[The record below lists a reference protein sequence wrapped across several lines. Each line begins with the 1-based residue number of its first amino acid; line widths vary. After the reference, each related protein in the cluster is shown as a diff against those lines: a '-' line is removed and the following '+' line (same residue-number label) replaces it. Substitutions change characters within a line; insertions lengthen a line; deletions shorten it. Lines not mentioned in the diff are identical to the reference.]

1 LRISLARSGIAVRM
15 GEKKVKLTLGWMMLY
30 TFMIALV
37 LFTAI
42 PLIYVVST
50 AFKPL
55 DELFIWPPRFLVR
68 RPTMQ
73 NFTNLVISLGS
84 STVPFVRFVFNS
96 VFVTAVSVLL
106 TVMVSSLGA
115 YGIVKHKPP
124 GSKTLFN
131 IIIAALMFS
140 PHVTRIPT
148 YMVMNSLGLVN
159 TYGSLIL
166 TYIAVAYNFFLM
178 KQFTEQF
185 PNDLLEAAR
194 IDGANELRVFFSIV
208 MPSLT
213 PAWSTLVV
221 FSFVRIWNDY
231 FTPLIFISSQ
241 AKKTMP
247 LALQTIAGG
256 PATMSIGRAGA
267 VAAATFLM
275 IVPTIIIFTTAQK
288 KVMETMTHSGIK
300 G

>member
-73 NFTNLVISLGS
+73 NFTNLIISLGS